1 MSRPYSDSIH
11 LVRQEIASSAARMI
25 AEDGL
30 DYASAKRK
38 ALRQVTGNTRI
49 QGDFLPDNT
58 EIEEEVRIY
67 QHLFQGETQPAR
79 LLILR
84 QTALAL
90 MRMLS
95 MFRPHLVGAVLNG
108 TAGEH
113 SDIHL
118 QLFTD
123 SAKDVEIHLLNL
135 GITFDAHETPHFR
148 GRGMVETLSFMWAS
162 DPGVAPEGVHLNL
175 YESDALR
182 SAPRNEAGT
191 AAERA
196 DLAAVEQ
203 LLDLTRNTQT
213 QETP

>member
-1 MSRPYSDSIH
+1 MSRPFSDSVH

-38 ALRQVTGNTRI
+38 ALRQVTGHTKV
-49 QGDFLPDNT
+49 QGDFLPDNS

-67 QHLFQGETQPAR
+67 QQLFQGDTQPAR
-79 LLILR
+79 LLTLR
-84 QTALAL
+84 QVALSVMQLLAPY
-90 MRMLS
+90 
-95 MFRPHLVGAVLNG
+95 RPHLVGAVLNG

-123 SAKDVEIHLLNL
+123 SAKDVEIHLLNQ
-135 GITFDAHETPHFR
+135 GIDFDVHETPHFR

-162 DPGVAPEGVHLNL
+162 PARGRREPPEGVHLAL
-175 YESDALR
+175 YDSNALR
-182 SAPRNEAGT
+182 SAPRSEAG
-191 AAERA
+191 APPERA
-196 DLAAVEQ
+196 DIHAVEH
-203 LLDLTRNTQT
+203 LLGTA
-213 QETP
+213 EIAEE